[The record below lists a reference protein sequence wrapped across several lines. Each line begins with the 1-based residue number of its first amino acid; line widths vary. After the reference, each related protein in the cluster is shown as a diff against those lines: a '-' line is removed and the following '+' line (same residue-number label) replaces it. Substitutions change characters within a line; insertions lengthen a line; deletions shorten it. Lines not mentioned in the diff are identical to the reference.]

1 MKDHV
6 LLAEGSAYRLEAD
19 IQDGNVLV
27 RVSGTVNEDLEF
39 SVVFDLLQNLGA
51 SVQVVLFDLAQITS
65 MNSCGIRSWILFI
78 EKVQQKYSSGFLAA
92 NEVFIEQASIA
103 PNMLGKPG
111 TPVHSFEVP
120 YYCEKCDERF
130 LKTVKFEDVK
140 IDDTGFVCPKE
151 KCQICSA
158 ELKFDALEEEYLNFI
173 SHAMSA

>member
-19 IQDGNVLV
+19 INDGNVLV
-27 RVSGTVNEDLEF
+27 RLSGAVNEDVEF
-39 SVVFDLLQNLGA
+39 SVVFDLLGNLGP
-51 SVQVVLFDLAQITS
+51 SVQVILFDLGRLDS
-65 MNSCGIRSWILFI
+65 MNSCGIRAWILFI
-78 EKVQQKYSSGFLAA
+78 EKIQLKYSSGFLLA

-130 LKTVKFEDVK
+130 LKIIKFEDVK
-140 IDDTGFVCPKE
+140 VDDNGFVCPQAL
-151 KCQICSA
+151 CQICKS
-158 ELKFDALEEEYLNFI
+158 ELKFDALEEEFLNFI
-173 SHAMSA
+173 NHAMGA